1 MAFQTLSDLKVFA
14 QLCSMIRFNAP
25 RIVDDALIQDES
37 VVSRFIANVF
47 SWMVAGLV
55 MTATAAYY
63 TVESGFIAQ
72 LFNAETGG
80 MSGLGWVVMLAPFG
94 FILAMNLGFQKW
106 SSMALTLLFLTFSAV
121 MGMSLS
127 FIFLVYTMSSIAQVF
142 VITAAT
148 FAVMAVVGYTTK
160 TDLTRFGS
168 LLMMALIGIILASF
182 VNWFIG
188 SSSLDFII
196 SIGGV
201 LIFTGLI
208 AYDTQ
213 KLKRIAAGIESG
225 SETASKLAIL
235 GATSLYLDFVNLF
248 LFLLRLL
255 GRRN

>member
-1 MAFQTLSDLKVFA
+1 MNEFES
-14 QLCSMIRFNAP
+14 P
-25 RIVDDALIQDES
+25 RIFDDALIQDES

-55 MTATAAYY
+55 VTAVAAYY
-63 TVESGFIAQ
+63 TIQSDFITQ
-72 LFNAETGG
+72 LFNMETGG
-80 MSGLGWVVMLAPFG
+80 MSGLGWVVMLAPLG
-94 FILAMNLGFQKW
+94 FILAINLGFQRW
-106 SSMALTLLFLTFSAV
+106 SSMSITLLFLAFSAV
-121 MGMSLS
+121 MGISLS
-127 FIFLVYTMSSIAQVF
+127 SIFLVYAMSSITQVF

-148 FAVMAVVGYTTK
+148 FGVMAVVGYTTQ

-168 LLMMALIGIILASF
+168 ILMMALIGIIIASF

-188 SSSLDFII
+188 SASLDYII

-201 LIFTGLI
+201 LVFTGLI

-213 KLKRIAAGIESG
+213 KLKRIGAGVEYG
-225 SETASKLAIL
+225 SESAAKLAIL

>member
-1 MAFQTLSDLKVFA
+1 MNEFES
-14 QLCSMIRFNAP
+14 P
-25 RIVDDALIQDES
+25 RIFDDALIQDES

-55 MTATAAYY
+55 VTATAAYY
-63 TVESGFIAQ
+63 TAESGFIMR
-72 LFNAETGG
+72 LFNTETGAI
-80 MSGLGWVVMLAPFG
+80 SGLGWVVMLAPLG
-94 FILAMNLGFQKW
+94 FILAMNMGFQRW
-106 SSMALTLLFLTFSAV
+106 SSAGLTLLFVAFSAV
-121 MGMSLS
+121 MGISLS
-127 FIFLVYTMSSIAQVF
+127 SIFLVYATSSIAQVF

-148 FAVMAVVGYTTK
+148 FAVMAILGYTTQ

-168 LLMMALIGIILASF
+168 LLMMALIGIIIASF

-188 SSSLDFII
+188 SPSLDYII
-196 SIGGV
+196 SVCGV

-213 KLKRIAAGIESG
+213 KLKRIAAGTEYE
-225 SETASKLAIL
+225 SETGSKLAIL

-255 GRRN
+255 GRRD

>member
-1 MAFQTLSDLKVFA
+1 
-14 QLCSMIRFNAP
+14 
-25 RIVDDALIQDES
+25 
-37 VVSRFIANVF
+37 
-47 SWMVAGLV
+47 
-55 MTATAAYY
+55 
-63 TVESGFIAQ
+63 
-72 LFNAETGG
+72 
-80 MSGLGWVVMLAPFG
+80 
-94 FILAMNLGFQKW
+94 
-106 SSMALTLLFLTFSAV
+106 

-127 FIFLVYTMSSIAQVF
+127 SIFLVYTMSSIAQVF

-148 FAVMAVVGYTTK
+148 FAVMAVVGYTTQ

-168 LLMMALIGIILASF
+168 LLMMALIGIIIASF

-188 SSSLDFII
+188 SASLDYII

-213 KLKRIAAGIESG
+213 KLKRIAAGVEYG

>member
-1 MAFQTLSDLKVFA
+1 MNEFES
-14 QLCSMIRFNAP
+14 P
-25 RIVDDALIQDES
+25 RIFDDALIQDES

-55 MTATAAYY
+55 VTALAAYY
-63 TVESGFIAQ
+63 TVQSGFIAQ
-72 LFNAETGG
+72 LFNMETGG
-80 MSGLGWVVMLAPFG
+80 MSGLGWVVMLAPLG
-94 FILAMNLGFQKW
+94 FILAMNLGFQRW
-106 SSMALTLLFLTFSAV
+106 SSMSITLLFLAFSAV
-121 MGMSLS
+121 MGISLS
-127 FIFLVYTMSSIAQVF
+127 SIFLVYAMSSITQVF

-148 FAVMAVVGYTTK
+148 FGVMAVVGYTTQ

-168 LLMMALIGIILASF
+168 ILMMALIGIIIASF

-188 SSSLDFII
+188 SASLDYII

-201 LIFTGLI
+201 LVFTGLI

-213 KLKRIAAGIESG
+213 KLKRIGAGVEYG
-225 SETASKLAIL
+225 SETGAKLAIL

-255 GRRN
+255 GRRD

>member
-1 MAFQTLSDLKVFA
+1 M
-14 QLCSMIRFNAP
+14 
-25 RIVDDALIQDES
+25 
-37 VVSRFIANVF
+37 
-47 SWMVAGLV
+47 
-55 MTATAAYY
+55 
-63 TVESGFIAQ
+63 
-72 LFNAETGG
+72 
-80 MSGLGWVVMLAPFG
+80 
-94 FILAMNLGFQKW
+94 
-106 SSMALTLLFLTFSAV
+106 
-121 MGMSLS
+121 
-127 FIFLVYTMSSIAQVF
+127 YTMSSIAQVF

-148 FAVMAVVGYTTK
+148 FAVMAVVGYTTQ

-168 LLMMALIGIILASF
+168 LLMMALIGIIIASF

-188 SSSLDFII
+188 SASLDYII

-213 KLKRIAAGIESG
+213 KLKRIAAGVEYG

>member
-1 MAFQTLSDLKVFA
+1 MNEFES
-14 QLCSMIRFNAP
+14 P
-25 RIVDDALIQDES
+25 RIFDDALIQDES

-55 MTATAAYY
+55 VTAVAAYY
-63 TVESGFIAQ
+63 TIQSGFITQ
-72 LFNAETGG
+72 LFNMETGG
-80 MSGLGWVVMLAPFG
+80 MSGLGWVVMLAPLG
-94 FILAMNLGFQKW
+94 FILAMNLGLQRW
-106 SSMALTLLFLTFSAV
+106 SSMSITLLFLAFSAV
-121 MGMSLS
+121 MGISLS
-127 FIFLVYTMSSIAQVF
+127 SIFLVYAMSSITQVF

-148 FAVMAVVGYTTK
+148 FGVMAVVGYTTQ

-168 LLMMALIGIILASF
+168 ILMMALIGIIIASF

-188 SSSLDFII
+188 SASLDYII

-201 LIFTGLI
+201 LVFTGLI

-213 KLKRIAAGIESG
+213 KLKRIGAGVEYG
-225 SETASKLAIL
+225 SESAAKLAIL

>member
-1 MAFQTLSDLKVFA
+1 MNEFES
-14 QLCSMIRFNAP
+14 P
-25 RIVDDALIQDES
+25 RIFDDALIQDES

-55 MTATAAYY
+55 VTAVAAYY
-63 TVESGFIAQ
+63 TIQSGFITQ
-72 LFNAETGG
+72 LFNMETGG
-80 MSGLGWVVMLAPFG
+80 MSGLGWVVMLAPLG
-94 FILAMNLGFQKW
+94 FILAINLGFQRW
-106 SSMALTLLFLTFSAV
+106 SSMSITLLFLAFSAV
-121 MGMSLS
+121 MGISLS
-127 FIFLVYTMSSIAQVF
+127 SIFLVYAMSSITQVF

-148 FAVMAVVGYTTK
+148 FGVMAVVGYTTQ

-168 LLMMALIGIILASF
+168 ILMMALIGIIIASF

-188 SSSLDFII
+188 SASLDYII

-201 LIFTGLI
+201 LVFTGLI

-213 KLKRIAAGIESG
+213 KLKRIGAGVEYG
-225 SETASKLAIL
+225 SESAAKLAIL